1 MNVLKHRH
9 ATESQEK
16 DQVEILDEHEQE
28 NLIEEFRTK
37 NDRANNIFKKILVF
51 FSLSIMIL
59 YLIFFYELM
68 KNSISPSIPLPT
80 SEKIYSHT
88 PYPMISAILSI
99 SSLLFSVYILQS
111 QIVTV
116 VHLYCGIFLSLVS
129 TIMAIGMDRMEQFW
143 WGIPLGLLIIDIIA
157 LYIIKDSEQDIS
169 GLEKLKY
176 KYKGA

>member
-1 MNVLKHRH
+1 
-9 ATESQEK
+9 
-16 DQVEILDEHEQE
+16 
-28 NLIEEFRTK
+28 
-37 NDRANNIFKKILVF
+37 
-51 FSLSIMIL
+51 
-59 YLIFFYELM
+59 M

-80 SEKIYSHT
+80 SEKTYSHI
-88 PYPMISAILSI
+88 PYPMISTILSI

-129 TIMAIGMDRMEQFW
+129 TIMAIGTDRMEQFW
-143 WGIPLGLLIIDIIA
+143 WGIPLGLLIVDIIA
-157 LYIIKDSEQDIS
+157 LYIIKDSEQGIS